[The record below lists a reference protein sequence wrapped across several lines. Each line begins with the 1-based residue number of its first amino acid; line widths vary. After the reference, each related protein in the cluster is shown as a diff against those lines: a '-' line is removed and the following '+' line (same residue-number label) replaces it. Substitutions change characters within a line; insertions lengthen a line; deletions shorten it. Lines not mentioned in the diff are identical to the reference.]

1 MNASNNELVFAPLG
15 GLGEIGMNA
24 ALYGFGP
31 PGKKKWILVDC
42 GVAFAGDDLPGIDLI
57 LPDLSFIE
65 EEKKNLLGII
75 ITHAHE
81 DHIGALVDLWPRLK
95 APVYATDFA
104 AGLLGVRRMAEP
116 NAPKIPINI
125 VKQGGTFSLG
135 PFECEFVSVAHSI
148 PESNA
153 LVMRT
158 PLGTV
163 VHSGDWKI
171 DETPI
176 LGFPT
181 DGERLKKIGD
191 DGVLA
196 LICDSTNVLREG
208 ISPSEKVVCSN
219 LADIIKESPYRVA
232 VTTFAS
238 NVARLR
244 AVAEAAH
251 ACGREVVLA
260 GRAMDRVV
268 SVARELGMLDGI
280 KPFLNADALQRMPR
294 NKVVVLLTG
303 SQGEPRAALARVAN
317 GDHPDVELDA
327 GDRVIFSSRAIPGNE
342 KSINKII
349 NALAKDN
356 IEIITDRTHLVHVSG
371 HPRRDELKMM
381 YDWLRPQI
389 AIPAHGEALHLTEHA
404 AFAKSMG
411 VPQTLR
417 AFNGAMVK
425 LAPGKAEVIDNV
437 RFGRRLKDGNLLI
450 DMADQTV
457 SERRKLSFSG
467 VISVAVAIDSKGQYA
482 SNPEVVVMGLPAMTR
497 DGRDMVELVCTAVD
511 EVLDGLPKPKRRDPE
526 AVETAIER
534 AVRNSVNQV
543 WGKKPVC
550 HVMVLEV

>member
-1 MNASNNELVFAPLG
+1 MTDKNELVFAPLG

-31 PGKKKWILVDC
+31 AGQKKWILVDC

-57 LPDLSFIE
+57 VPDIAFIE
-65 EEKKNLLGII
+65 EEKKNLVGII

-81 DHIGALVDLWPRLK
+81 DHIGALVDLWPRLR

-104 AGLLGVRRMAEP
+104 ASLLAVRRMAEP
-116 NAPKIPINI
+116 NAPQIPINI
-125 VKQGGTFSLG
+125 VKQGSTFSLA
-135 PFECEFVSVAHSI
+135 PFDLEFVPVAHSI

-153 LVMRT
+153 LVIRT

-171 DETPI
+171 DETPNI
-176 LGFPT
+176 GVPT
-181 DGERLKKIGD
+181 DGARLQKIGD

-208 ISPSEKVVCSN
+208 ISPSERDVGRT
-219 LADIIKESPYRVA
+219 LAGIIKDSPHRVA

-238 NVARLR
+238 NVARIR
-244 AVAEAAH
+244 AVADAAH
-251 ACGREVVLA
+251 VCGREVVIA

-268 SVARELGMLDGI
+268 AVARELGMLDGV
-280 KPFLNADALQRMPR
+280 KPFLGQDALQRIPR

-317 GDHPDVELDA
+317 HDHPDIELDA

-342 KSINKII
+342 KDINKIV
-349 NALAKDN
+349 NALVRDD

-371 HPRRDELKMM
+371 HPRQDELKMM
-381 YDWLRPQI
+381 YQWLRPQI
-389 AIPAHGEALHLTEHA
+389 AIPAHGEALHLTEHV
-404 AFAKSMG
+404 AFAKKMG

-417 AFNGAMVK
+417 AFNGAMVR
-425 LAPGKAEVIDNV
+425 LAPGRAEVIDHV
-437 RFGRRLKDGNLLI
+437 RAGRQYKDGNLLI
-450 DMADQTV
+450 DSADTTIG
-457 SERRKLSFSG
+457 ERRKLSFNG
-467 VISVAVAIDSKGQYA
+467 IVSVAAAVDSKGNYA
-482 SNPEVVVMGLPAMTR
+482 SDPEIIVMGLPARTR
-497 DGRDMVELVCTAVD
+497 DNRDMVELIGNAVD
-511 EVLDGLPKPKRRDPE
+511 DVLDNLPKPKRRDPD
-526 AVETAIER
+526 ALETAIER

-550 HVMVLEV
+550 HVIVLEV